1 MTQPG
6 FTPFALVNSSTRYGR
21 AQTISVATHLAIM
34 FALGTLLVTRGGP
47 LLPRSTITLG
57 GHNPLLGYTPP
68 ARVGAGEPTLGRDG
82 SGGEKELLAAR
93 KGLLAPRS
101 SMPLVPPRL
110 LHRDEVALPAPPAV
124 FDPSAPANSPLITH
138 LGLPWMTK
146 DTDSAGPGKNHGFGT
161 GDRGGMGEEG
171 DDGAGMADGGD
182 YANFVSL
189 ATCVYCP
196 EPPYTEEARKAK
208 VQGTIT
214 LRVLIGTDGR
224 AKRVQV
230 LKGLGLGLDERA
242 SEAVRTWRFAPA
254 KNARRE
260 PAPSWVTIETRFQL
274 L

>member
-6 FTPFALVNSSTRYGR
+6 FTSFALINSSTPYGR
-21 AQTISVATHLAIM
+21 AQTISVTAHLAIVV
-34 FALGTLLVTRGGP
+34 ALCALLAAHQGP
-47 LLPRSTITLG
+47 LPLGPTIILGIHHSLPPYI
-57 GHNPLLGYTPP
+57 PP
-68 ARVGAGEPTLGRDG
+68 ATVGAGEPRLGRASG
-82 SGGEKELLAAR
+82 GGEKEPLAAR
-93 KGLLAPRS
+93 NGLLAPRS
-101 SMPLVPPRL
+101 SMPLVPPHL

-124 FDPSAPANSPLITH
+124 FEPNAPANVLLITY

-146 DTDSAGPGKNHGFGT
+146 DTDSAGPGKGHGIGS
-161 GDRGGMGEEG
+161 GDGGG
-171 DDGAGMADGGD
+171 DGDGSGNGAGMAEGSD
-182 YANFVSL
+182 YGSFVSL

-196 EPPYTEEARKAK
+196 EPPYSEQARKAK
-208 VQGTIT
+208 LQGMVT
-214 LRVLIGTDGR
+214 LRVLIGSDGR

-242 SEAVRTWRFAPA
+242 SEAVRAWRFAPA